1 MPLLQRRM
9 LFTLSAES
17 IKVLFRPTAPSQL
30 RGIVDRSQAG
40 RLPTTCYI
48 DYIGSEPAKRQ
59 PH

>member
-1 MPLLQRRM
+1 M

-40 RLPTTCYI
+40 RLPTTCYS
-48 DYIGSEPAKRQ
+48 DCIGSEPAKRQ